1 MAEAAASALETA
13 WRHDLI
19 EAFVGTVGAWV
30 SILVEGEEPPIT
42 TSVRRVPA
50 DAPPLPGECFRAPL
64 STEHGA
70 VSIILRP
77 RSSGDGDTGTGGS
90 TVAVAGGCGASE
102 IRMSDHLKEGLRATA
117 PLLPAMMREL
127 ELMVIGQPVV
137 LAQSFGA
144 KGQGCSMVATLGD
157 VETRRTNAGDEDE
170 GDEEGGAPA
179 AANAP
184 AAAITARPTSA
195 ATSASTAAS
204 RTLAKPSS
212 AARGRARCTLPA
224 DGGAVVRRRSR
235 RSYYTAVY
243 HPPRRWRR
251 YRSQRIS
258 ALAAVRL
265 LLPRRLQAQVGGQL
279 DTLDLRD
286 ALVELKSYKHPPEN
300 VRRVVVGVLC
310 LLGRPLASLST
321 WAHVLPHLRRELQ
334 KEMLAFDPAS
344 HGGDST
350 PSHGG
355 DSTLSHGGD
364 STVWAESRRAT
375 EGLTSDEVQKKGSL
389 AVKTMLKWLE
399 VNRLTRHESIAAA
412 VAKLAAE

>member
-13 WRHDLI
+13 WRRDLI
-19 EAFVGTVGAWV
+19 EALVGTVGAWV
-30 SILVEGEEPPIT
+30 SILAEGEEPSIT
-42 TSVRRVPA
+42 ASVRRVPS

-70 VSIILRP
+70 VSIILQP
-77 RSSGDGDTGTGGS
+77 GSSSGDGGTGTGGS
-90 TVAVAGGCGASE
+90 ASAVAGGCGASE
-102 IRMSDHLKEGLRATA
+102 VRMSDHLKEGLRATA

-157 VETRRTNAGDEDE
+157 VETRRTDAEDEDE

-179 AANAP
+179 APPAPAP
-184 AAAITARPTSA
+184 AAAAIHARPTSA
-195 ATSASTAAS
+195 ATSASTAAPTTAS
-204 RTLAKPSS
+204 RTLAKPSP
-212 AARGRARCTLPA
+212 AARGRTRRTLPA

-286 ALVELKSYKHPPEN
+286 ALAELKSYKHPPEN

-334 KEMLAFDPAS
+334 REMLAFDPAAS

-350 PSHGG
+350 H
-355 DSTLSHGGD
+355 H

-412 VAKLAAE
+412 VAKLAVE